1 MISKRKSLLF
11 LRIISDIVFIL
22 LSIYYV
28 SIINGLSYPYI
39 LKNGWQ
45 LIVILLFVWYFS
57 ARITGLYEDSH
68 LRSFGSELIILIK
81 NIFVQLI
88 AAVLIMFLSNQI
100 IFSRSFIL
108 LYVSFLLLFL
118 LPQKYLVRKAL
129 IYLRKRGRNLRHV
142 LVIGAGKTG
151 MDFYEAVKNN
161 VKLGYN
167 IIGFLDDEKKAYLNG
182 EYLGSLKDLKS
193 VLQNNPVDNV
203 IVALPSSAEKKI
215 KEVIKTCEL
224 YAKRVKLIPDYFR
237 FFIGKN
243 NLSVLERFPV
253 ISFREEKLN
262 KFQWVVIKR
271 AFDILVSLIFM
282 AAVSWWLFP
291 SIALYIKLDS
301 EGPVFFKQE
310 RWGKDNKK
318 FFTHKFR
325 TMQHKNGGTDKES
338 NFQQAVKNDPRI
350 TRVGR
355 ILRTSSLDELPQFW
369 NVLKGDMTIV
379 GPRPHPTPLNIES
392 QDKVELYMF
401 RHVVKPGITGWAQ
414 VNGFRGDTKS
424 TDSAMQERIEHD
436 LWYIEN
442 WSFWLDMEIIFLT
455 AVRTLK
461 GELKAF

>member
-1 MISKRKSLLF
+1 MISKRKSLLV

-68 LRSFGSELIILIK
+68 LRSLGSELIILIK

-182 EYLGSLKDLKS
+182 EYL
-193 VLQNNPVDNV
+193 
-203 IVALPSSAEKKI
+203 A
-215 KEVIKTCEL
+215 
-224 YAKRVKLIPDYFR
+224 
-237 FFIGKN
+237 
-243 NLSVLERFPV
+243 
-253 ISFREEKLN
+253 
-262 KFQWVVIKR
+262 
-271 AFDILVSLIFM
+271 
-282 AAVSWWLFP
+282 
-291 SIALYIKLDS
+291 
-301 EGPVFFKQE
+301 
-310 RWGKDNKK
+310 
-318 FFTHKFR
+318 H
-325 TMQHKNGGTDKES
+325 
-338 NFQQAVKNDPRI
+338 
-350 TRVGR
+350 
-355 ILRTSSLDELPQFW
+355 
-369 NVLKGDMTIV
+369 
-379 GPRPHPTPLNIES
+379 
-392 QDKVELYMF
+392 
-401 RHVVKPGITGWAQ
+401 
-414 VNGFRGDTKS
+414 
-424 TDSAMQERIEHD
+424 
-436 LWYIEN
+436 
-442 WSFWLDMEIIFLT
+442 
-455 AVRTLK
+455 
-461 GELKAF
+461 

>member
-1 MISKRKSLLF
+1 MISKRKTLLI
-11 LRIISDIVFIL
+11 LKIISDIVFIL

-28 SIINGLSYPYI
+28 SIINGLSYLYL

-45 LIVILLFVWYFS
+45 LIVILIFVWYFS

-68 LRSFGSELIILIK
+68 LRSFGSELFILIK
-81 NIFVQLI
+81 NIFIQLI
-88 AAVLIMFLSNQI
+88 ASALIMVLSDKT

-118 LPQKYLVRKAL
+118 LPQKYLVRKIL

-142 LVIGAGKTG
+142 LIVGAGKIG
-151 MDFYEAVKNN
+151 MDFYEAVKHN
-161 VKLGYN
+161 VNLGYN

-182 EYLGSLKDLKS
+182 EYLGSIKDLKS
-193 VLQNNPVDNV
+193 ILQNNPVDNV
-203 IVALPSSAEKKI
+203 IVALPSTAEKKI

-262 KFQWVVIKR
+262 KFQWVVLKR

-282 AAVSWWLFP
+282 TTVSWWLFP

-325 TMQHKNGGTDKES
+325 TMQHKNNGSDKDD
-338 NFQQAVKNDPRI
+338 NFQQTVKNDPRI

-455 AVRTLK
+455 AIRTLK